1 MDTPALL
8 LFHGNDCAGNEW
20 AGNDC
25 AGDAL
30 PVRGVGWVLR
40 WAAVAVVLA
49 VSAMVL
55 TGFAYQLAAEQALA
69 RAAQAGLREAALPRA
84 TNASVEAAVRR
95 RLADGFGLE
104 RATQVTLARAGERL
118 AIRLSV
124 PTVAAL
130 PRWLPA
136 GFWSDGAQIE
146 VRKEQPVA
154 KLLGAR

>member
-1 MDTPALL
+1 MNTPALL
-8 LFHGNDCAGNEW
+8 LFHGDDC

-40 WAAVAVVLA
+40 WAVVTAVLA

-55 TGFAYQLAAEQALA
+55 TAFAYQLAAEQALA

-95 RLADGFGLE
+95 RLADSSAFE
-104 RATQVTLARAGERL
+104 RATQVRL
-118 AIRLSV
+118 AKVGDRTSVSLSV
-124 PTVAAL
+124 PSAAVL
-130 PRWLPA
+130 PRWLPV
-136 GFWSDGAQIE
+136 GLWNDGAHIA
-146 VRKEQPVA
+146 VRREQPVVT
-154 KLLGAR
+154 LLGAR